1 MGKTSIKL
9 IKPDKALNNAFE
21 ACKEQL
27 KDVLEYQ
34 HVSHLEGNRYIV
46 LGQSHFEIRIVVKK
60 VE

>member
-9 IKPDKALNNAFE
+9 TKPEKALNNALK
-21 ACKEQL
+21 ACEEEL

-46 LGQSHFEIRIVVKK
+46 LGQSHFEIKIVVKK